1 MNKRVLL
8 IIALVAVIGIFAVML
23 LLRGG
28 SSGDEVAIE
37 TDTTTTV
44 SNYSEVV
51 VVATDIPARTEITGS
66 MIKIESRPTE
76 YIHPMAITNI
86 EDALEMISL
95 VPISAGE
102 EVLQTKVAD
111 PDTNFLSYKLEE
123 GHVAFTVPVSDLSAA
138 AGMVRVGD
146 EVHVLGNFPEDVS
159 GEEMSQFVLFDLK
172 VLAIGQ
178 NMSINAMAGEE
189 GLSNMT
195 LEVTTEEAT
204 KLAYASNSGTLTY
217 ILKSVL
223 DKEDADAYLESI
235 TSETFFGDKEAF
247 QDAKYIQQLQK
258 AIELR
263 QSEAELD
270 GMGMGDVERIRDE
283 VEYERFNRSKYGNT
297 NGSSTGTKG
306 GTGTT
311 NGSATNNAG
320 K

>member
-8 IIALVAVIGIFAVML
+8 IIALVAVIAIFAVML

-28 SSGDEVAIE
+28 SSGEEFAIE
-37 TDTTTTV
+37 TETTTTV

-146 EVHVLGNFPEDVS
+146 EVHVLGNFPENIS
-159 GEEMSQFVLFDLK
+159 GEEMAQFVLFDLK
-172 VLAIGQ
+172 VLAIGK
-178 NMSINAMAGEE
+178 NMSINAMAGED

-235 TSETFFGDKEAF
+235 TAETFFGDKEAF

-258 AIELR
+258 ALELR

-270 GMGMGDVERIRDE
+270 AMGMGDVERIRDE
-283 VEYERFNRSKYGNT
+283 VEYERFNRNKYGNT

-311 NGSATNNAG
+311 NGSETNGAG

>member
-8 IIALVAVIGIFAVML
+8 IVVLVAVIGMFAVL
-23 LLRGG
+23 LLTRG
-28 SSGDEVAIE
+28 SGDDVTGETEQVA
-37 TDTTTTV
+37 TTNV

-51 VVATDIPARTEITGS
+51 VVAQDIPARTEITGE

-86 EDALEMISL
+86 DDALKMISL

-138 AGMVRVGD
+138 AGMIRVGD
-146 EVHVLGNFPEDVS
+146 EVHVLGNFPEGVA
-159 GEEMSQFVLFDLK
+159 GEELSQFVLFDLK
-172 VLAIGQ
+172 VLAIGK

-195 LEVTTEEAT
+195 LEVTAEEAT
-204 KLAYASNSGTLTY
+204 MLAYASNAGTLTY

-223 DKEDADAYLESI
+223 DKADAEDFMLYVND
-235 TSETFFGDKEAF
+235 ETFFGDIESFENA
-247 QDAKYIQQLQK
+247 QYIEQLTK

-263 QSEAELD
+263 SLEKELD
-270 GMGMGDVERIRDE
+270 EKGMGDVERIRDQL
-283 VEYERFNRSKYGNT
+283 EYEKFERNKYNSTSGNGT
-297 NGSSTGTKG
+297 TTKG
-306 GTGTT
+306 GSSNTG
-311 NGSATNNAG
+311 